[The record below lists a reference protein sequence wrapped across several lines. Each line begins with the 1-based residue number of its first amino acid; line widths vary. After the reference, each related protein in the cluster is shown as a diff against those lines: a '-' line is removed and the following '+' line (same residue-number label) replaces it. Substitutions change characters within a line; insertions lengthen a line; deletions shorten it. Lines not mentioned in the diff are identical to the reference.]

1 MQDDIRRA
9 LATGKKKTETK
20 IKETYVMSVRRQYVT
35 SCRVMSASVKT
46 MYDTFMYNALYTV
59 AKCRVL
65 ENTVHGG

>member
-20 IKETYVMSVRRQYVT
+20 IKETCVMSVRRQYVT
-35 SCRVMSASVKT
+35 SSHVMSASVKT

-59 AKCRVL
+59 AKCGVL